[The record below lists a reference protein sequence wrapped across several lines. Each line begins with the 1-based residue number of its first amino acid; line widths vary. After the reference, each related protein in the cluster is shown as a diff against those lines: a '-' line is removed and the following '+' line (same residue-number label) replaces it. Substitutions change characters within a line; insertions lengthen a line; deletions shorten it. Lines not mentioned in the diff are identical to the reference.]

1 MPNDQYYTVLYPNWD
16 IADRRFW
23 IAWHWD
29 CGNGRTGGLNL
40 NQRCQRQMGF
50 IMTLRQPF
58 AWLEWRVDA
67 LASFVLDLPGRDKL
81 LWRAI
86 R

>member
-1 MPNDQYYTVLYPNWD
+1 MPNDQYCTVLYPNWD

-23 IAWHWD
+23 SAWHRD

-40 NQRCQRQMGF
+40 NQRCHRQMGF

-58 AWLEWRVDA
+58 AWLGKKCD
-67 LASFVLDLPGRDKL
+67 GRADGTQ
-81 LWRAI
+81 
-86 R
+86 